1 MGTGDG
7 VGSGHGVLLGREIWN
22 SSPYRQMR
30 PVGSRHCFAPNPLAK
45 ARRDGPSSQ
54 SSRRSDRPTATE
66 IQGRNFMKTMLRVTA
81 MSLLLAGSAVAL
93 TGERMAEIPLDR
105 MTPAQRTVADSIM
118 SGPRKGMSGPFNAWL
133 RSPELADRLQKVG
146 EYVRF
151 NTSLDKRVNEMA
163 IIMTAQAWGSQY
175 EWHAHA
181 PLAIKA
187 GLDPATVAAI
197 GAGRKPDN
205 MKEDEAVVWE
215 FTTQLRRDHNVD
227 DAIYARA
234 LEKFGEN
241 GIMDLVAVNGYYD
254 VVSMTLNVARVAPP
268 AGEELP
274 FKQAGR

>member
-1 MGTGDG
+1 
-7 VGSGHGVLLGREIWN
+7 
-22 SSPYRQMR
+22 MR
-30 PVGSRHCFAPNPLAK
+30 RIALAK
-45 ARRDGPSSQ
+45 TRRN
-54 SSRRSDRPTATE
+54 ATISANSPAFNRADIRE
-66 IQGRNFMKTMLRVTA
+66 ELMKTILRATA
-81 MSLLLAGSAVAL
+81 IGLLLAGSAVAL
-93 TGERMAEIPLDR
+93 TSQRMAEIPLDK
-105 MTPAQRTVADSIM
+105 MTAAQRTIADAIV
-118 SGPRKGMSGPFNAWL
+118 SGPRKGMGGPFNAWL

-151 NTSLDKRVNEMA
+151 NSSLDRRVNEMA

-187 GLDPATVAAI
+187 GLDPAIVAAI

-205 MKEDEAVVWE
+205 MKDDEAIVWE
-215 FTTQLRRDHNVD
+215 FTTQLRRDHGVD
-227 DAIYARA
+227 DAIYAKA

-254 VVSMTLNVARVAPP
+254 VVSMTLNVARVSPP
-268 AGEELP
+268 AGAELP